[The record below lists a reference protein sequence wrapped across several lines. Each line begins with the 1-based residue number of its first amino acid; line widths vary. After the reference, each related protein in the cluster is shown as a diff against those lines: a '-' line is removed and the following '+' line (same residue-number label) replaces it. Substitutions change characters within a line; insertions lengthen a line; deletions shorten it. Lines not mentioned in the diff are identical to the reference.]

1 MMLGSLQ
8 KETSMKK
15 FVYLILLLQISVSAL
30 SQQNKLTGKIINEKN
45 EPLSGVSIAQENGTG
60 TTSDIDGNFSVSFI
74 AGKKFNLSFSAV
86 GYVSK
91 TVEVNAEGLQ
101 GELIVTL
108 AANSKKLDEV
118 VIKSTSGAR
127 RESTNSL
134 IAYQRNTNTVAQVVS
149 SESIRRSPDK
159 NTGDVLKRVP
169 GTSIQ
174 EGKYLVVRGL
184 ADRYNQAML
193 NGVLLSSTEP
203 DRKTFSYDI
212 FPAAMLDNMI
222 INKAFVPELPGE
234 WAGGL
239 VQVNT
244 KDIPSSNFL
253 NIQIGTGFNSQTI
266 GNNFLTYRGGKS
278 DWIGIDDGSRAIP
291 ASVPVKTQL
300 AKRSSTEQAAFGKM
314 FSNIWTADRSTAPL
328 NTSFQIAGGFNTK
341 VFGKKTGAMLALTYN
356 KTNKQTDYR
365 NLFISNEQGDFDFV
379 YSNTKYSQDV
389 LAGGLANFSVQ
400 LNSNNKISIKNLL
413 NVNSTDY
420 VTDRSGKDFILGSG
434 TGVNIKATELGFR
447 QNIYFN
453 TQLQGEHNIIPG
465 NNGIKLKWFGSFNIL
480 DQYIPD
486 QRRLQYFQ
494 DESLAGQPYL
504 ALVAGGNSQ
513 KSGSRFFSM
522 LNDYIYNGG
531 GDVAKGF
538 DLFGFKQTIKG
549 GYAIQV
555 KDRLFDGRPFYYQIE
570 RDPSQRL
577 VKLPAD
583 QIFAPENITGQDGGV
598 VFGELEGSQYRY
610 MANTILNAGF
620 IQFDNQLAEKLRLV
634 WGVRYEHFD
643 QLVGSPKQSDPRH
656 VHSVTA
662 DWLPGLNLTYK
673 LDQRTNIRVS
683 GSQTVV
689 RPEFR
694 ELSPFAFYDFE
705 LGATVV
711 GNKKLQRTRIT
722 NLDARYELYPRAGEL
737 FTFGLFYK
745 YFENPI
751 ELYFNTSGAGS
762 SNTFNFSN
770 VDHATGFGA
779 EFEMRKKLDA
789 VDLLK
794 NFTVTGNLSYIFN
807 KVKGENVDRPMQ
819 GQSPYLL
826 NFGLQY
832 DLEKPGIAANLLFN
846 RIGRRI
852 LFVGNLQQSTGVGVP
867 EIWENP
873 RSLLDFQ
880 LSKKILKK
888 KGEMKI
894 NVSDMLNQAAV
905 FYHDLDRNKKY
916 EPHTKDVVAI
926 RRKFGTN
933 YSISFAYNIK

>member
-1 MMLGSLQ
+1 MLFGSLR
-8 KETSMKK
+8 KENYMTR
-15 FVYLILLLQISVSAL
+15 FILLIVIIHFFTAAY
-30 SQQNKLTGKIINEKN
+30 SQQSKLTGKVFNEKN
-45 EPLSGVSIAQENGTG
+45 EPLSGVSVATEDGKG
-60 TTSDIDGNFSVSFI
+60 TTSDIDGNFSIVFTKGI
-74 AGKKFNLSFSAV
+74 QFKLIFSAV
-86 GYVSK
+86 GYQSK
-91 TVEVNAEGLQ
+91 TLEITAEGLQ
-101 GELIVTL
+101 DELTITL
-108 AANSKKLDEV
+108 LASSKKLDEV
-118 VIKSTSGAR
+118 VIRSTSGGR
-127 RESTNSL
+127 RESTNSV
-134 IAYQRNTNTVAQVVS
+134 IAYQRNTNTVSQVVS

-244 KDIPSSNFL
+244 KDIPSANFL
-253 NIQIGTGFNSQTI
+253 NVQIGTGFNSQTI
-266 GNNFLTYRGGKS
+266 GNSFLSYTGGKA

-291 ASVPVKTQL
+291 ASVPVKTRL
-300 AKRSSTEQAAFGKM
+300 AKQSSTEQAAFGKL
-314 FSNIWTADRSTAPL
+314 FPNTWTADKVSAPL
-328 NTSFQIAGGFNTK
+328 NTSMQLSGGFNTRI
-341 VFGKKTGAMLALTYN
+341 FGKKTGAMFALTYN
-356 KTNKQTDYR
+356 KTNKQTDYQ

-379 YSNTKYSQDV
+379 YSNRKYSQDV
-389 LAGGLANFSVQ
+389 LAGALANFAVQ
-400 LNSNNKISIKNLL
+400 LNNNNKISIKNLL
-413 NVNSTDY
+413 NVNATDY

-434 TGVNIKATELGFR
+434 SGVNIKATELGFR

-453 TQLQGEHNIIPG
+453 TQIQGDHNIIPG

-494 DESLAGQPYL
+494 DKSLPGQPYL

-513 KSGSRFFSM
+513 KSGSRFYSM

-531 GDVAKGF
+531 GDISKGF
-538 DLFGFKQTIKG
+538 DLFGFKQTVKT
-549 GYAIQV
+549 GYSIQV

-570 RDPSQRL
+570 RDPSQQL

-583 QIFAPENITGQDGGV
+583 KIFAPENITGQDGGV

-620 IQFDNQLAEKLRLV
+620 VQFDNQFAEKLRLV

-643 QLVGSPKQSDPRH
+643 QLVGSAKQSDPRH
-656 VHSVTA
+656 VHSVA
-662 DWLPGLNLTYK
+662 GDWLPGLNLTYK
-673 LDQRTNIRVS
+673 ADQKTNIRFS

-722 NLDARYELYPRAGEL
+722 NIDARYELYPRAGEL

-745 YFENPI
+745 YFEKPI

-789 VDLLK
+789 IDLLK

-873 RSLLDFQ
+873 RSVLDFQ
-880 LSKKILKK
+880 LSRKMLKN
-888 KGEMKI
+888 KGEIKI

-905 FYHDLDRNKKY
+905 FYHDLDKNKKY
-916 EPHTKDVVAI
+916 VSQTKDVVAI
-926 RRKFGTN
+926 RRKFGTS

>member
-1 MMLGSLQ
+1 M
-8 KETSMKK
+8 TK
-15 FVYLILLLQISVSAL
+15 FVYFIFFLQFALTSFAQPSAI
-30 SQQNKLTGKIINEKN
+30 TGKVLNEKN
-45 EPLSGVSIAQENGTG
+45 EPVSGVSVLVEKGPG
-60 TTSDIDGNFSVSFI
+60 TTTDIDGNFSVSFV
-74 AGKKFNLSFSAV
+74 AGKKMRLAFSAV
-86 GYVSK
+86 GYISK
-91 TVEVNAEGLQ
+91 TVEVAPEGFR
-101 GELIVTL
+101 GELTVTL
-108 AANSKKLDEV
+108 AASSKKLDEV
-118 VIKSTSGAR
+118 VVKSTSGAR
-127 RESTNSL
+127 RETTNAL

-149 SESIRRSPDK
+149 SESIKRSPDK
-159 NTGDVLKRVP
+159 NTGEVLKRVA

-174 EGKYLVVRGL
+174 DGKYLVVRGL

-244 KDIPSSNFL
+244 KDIPSSNFF
-253 NIQIGTGFNSQTI
+253 NIQAGTGFNSQTI
-266 GNNFLTYRGGKS
+266 GKSFLSYRGGKA
-278 DWIGIDDGSRAIP
+278 DWIGIDDGSRSIP
-291 ASVPVKTQL
+291 STLPVKTQL
-300 AKRSSTEQAAFGKM
+300 AQRSSVEQATFGKL
-314 FSNIWTADRSTAPL
+314 FSNIWTGDKISAPL
-328 NTSFQIAGGFNTK
+328 NRSFQLSGGMNTK
-341 VFGKKTGAMLALTYN
+341 VFGKRTGAMLALTYH
-356 KTNKQTDYR
+356 KTNKQTDYQ
-365 NLFISNEQGDFDFV
+365 NLFISNEQGDHDFM
-379 YSNTKYSQDV
+379 YSNRKYTQDV
-389 LAGGLANFSVQ
+389 LAGALANFSVQ
-400 LNSNNKISIKNLL
+400 LNNNNKLTIKNLL

-420 VTDRSGKDFILGSG
+420 VTERTGKDFILGSG

-453 TQLQGEHNIIPG
+453 TQLQGDHNLVPG
-465 NNGIKLKWFGSFNIL
+465 NNGIKFKWFGSFNIL

-522 LNDYIYNGG
+522 LSDYIYNGG
-531 GDVAKGF
+531 GDLAKGF
-538 DLFGFKQTIKG
+538 DLFGYKQTVKS
-549 GYAIQV
+549 GYSLQV

-570 RDPSQRL
+570 RDPAQRL

-583 QIFAPENITGQDGGV
+583 QIFASENITGEDGGV

-610 MANTILNAGF
+610 LANSILNAGF
-620 IQFDNQLAEKLRLV
+620 LQFDNQLAEKLRLV

-643 QLVGSPKQSDPRH
+643 QVVGSVKQSDPRH

-662 DWLPGLNLTYK
+662 DWLPGINLTYK
-673 LDQRTNIRVS
+673 PDQRTNLRIS
-683 GSQTVV
+683 GSRTVV

-722 NLDARYELYPRAGEL
+722 NLDARYERYPGAGEL
-737 FTFGLFYK
+737 FTFGIFYK
-745 YFENPI
+745 YFEKPI

-770 VDHATGFGA
+770 VDQATGFGA

-794 NFTVTGNLSYIFN
+794 NFTLTGNLSYIFN

-819 GQSPYLL
+819 GQSPYLV

-832 DLEKPGIAANLLFN
+832 DVEKPGIAANILFN
-846 RIGRRI
+846 RIGKRI

-880 LSKKILKK
+880 LSKKMLNK
-888 KGEMKI
+888 KGEIRI

-916 EPHTKDVVAI
+916 QPHTKDVAAI

-933 YSISFAYNIK
+933 YSVSFAYNIK